1 MQNIAILC
9 FPCDVHLNI
18 AKSIHK
24 TVHSSIYIWLWW
36 EYSLNIISVTTT
48 SPILQEVRS
57 RWITRTN
64 KWTSRWNKMCHMKF
78 LPLWWRW
85 QTVRHMVLSQ
95 TDYSF
100 YIHTMQNS
108 IIVKTKFVHLM
119 NMSNSEVI
127 VEILLLYSIE
137 NDFSEWNVHAMN

>member
-1 MQNIAILC
+1 
-9 FPCDVHLNI
+9 
-18 AKSIHK
+18 
-24 TVHSSIYIWLWW
+24 
-36 EYSLNIISVTTT
+36 
-48 SPILQEVRS
+48 
-57 RWITRTN
+57 
-64 KWTSRWNKMCHMKF
+64 
-78 LPLWWRW
+78 
-85 QTVRHMVLSQ
+85 MVLSQ